1 MDQNRSRKQKVP
13 ASSTKPQN
21 DQSKSIGFIPAK
33 SKIQY
38 KNPTFAD
45 IRDNKGIERL
55 DGLEKYFIAPQLIL
69 LSGNNNNVTIWV
81 GRQISFQ
88 NFV

>member
-55 DGLEKYFIAPQLIL
+55 DGLEKYFIAATTHTP
-69 LSGNNNNVTIWV
+69 IW
-81 GRQISFQ
+81 QQ
-88 NFV
+88 